1 MIEEWPAALEATPLA
16 TALRGSVW
24 VYPLVNAAHIL
35 GVALLVG
42 SIVPLDLRLLGVW
55 RSVPLT
61 PLWGVLTRTAGAGL
75 ILAMIFGALL
85 FITRASEYTASNLFI
100 SKMAVVALGT
110 ANALALRVL
119 PQTQVSEITSTK
131 GKPPARRWH
140 IARYVAYRPDVGTSD
155 RLLLKQS
162 VFVDAAA
169 KEAVV
174 RGLGSGQSM
183 HRQGIKDRIRNQ
195 LFVYIGFRSRSASHP
210 RAIR

>member
-131 GKPPARRWH
+131 GKPP
-140 IARYVAYRPDVGTSD
+140 V
-155 RLLLKQS
+155 RLRLAGGMSL
-162 VFVDAAA
+162 VTWLTALT
-169 KEAVV
+169 
-174 RGLGSGQSM
+174 LG
-183 HRQGIKDRIRNQ
+183 R
-195 LFVYIGFRSRSASHP
+195 LIGYF
-210 RAIR
+210 

>member
-119 PQTQVSEITSTK
+119 PRTQVSEITLTK
-131 GKPPARRWH
+131 GKPPARL
-140 IARYVAYRPDVGTSD
+140 
-155 RLLLKQS
+155 RLAGGISLVTWLT
-162 VFVDAAA
+162 ALT
-169 KEAVV
+169 
-174 RGLGSGQSM
+174 LG
-183 HRQGIKDRIRNQ
+183 R
-195 LFVYIGFRSRSASHP
+195 LIGYF
-210 RAIR
+210 

>member
-131 GKPPARRWH
+131 GKPPACL
-140 IARYVAYRPDVGTSD
+140 
-155 RLLLKQS
+155 RLAS
-162 VFVDAAA
+162 
-169 KEAVV
+169 
-174 RGLGSGQSM
+174 GLSLVTWLTALTLG
-183 HRQGIKDRIRNQ
+183 R
-195 LFVYIGFRSRSASHP
+195 LIGYF
-210 RAIR
+210 

>member
-131 GKPPARRWH
+131 GKPPARLRLAGC
-140 IARYVAYRPDVGTSD
+140 ISLVAWLTALTLG
-155 RLLLKQS
+155 RL
-162 VFVDAAA
+162 
-169 KEAVV
+169 
-174 RGLGSGQSM
+174 
-183 HRQGIKDRIRNQ
+183 
-195 LFVYIGFRSRSASHP
+195 IGYF
-210 RAIR
+210 

>member
-16 TALRGSVW
+16 TVLRGSVW

-75 ILAMIFGALL
+75 ILAVIFGALL

-131 GKPPARRWH
+131 GKPPACL
-140 IARYVAYRPDVGTSD
+140 
-155 RLLLKQS
+155 RLAGGISLVTWLT
-162 VFVDAAA
+162 ALT
-169 KEAVV
+169 
-174 RGLGSGQSM
+174 LG
-183 HRQGIKDRIRNQ
+183 R
-195 LFVYIGFRSRSASHP
+195 LIGYF
-210 RAIR
+210 

>member
-131 GKPPARRWH
+131 GKPPALL
-140 IARYVAYRPDVGTSD
+140 
-155 RLLLKQS
+155 RLAGGISLVTWLT
-162 VFVDAAA
+162 ALT
-169 KEAVV
+169 
-174 RGLGSGQSM
+174 LG
-183 HRQGIKDRIRNQ
+183 R
-195 LFVYIGFRSRSASHP
+195 LIGYF
-210 RAIR
+210 

>member
-119 PQTQVSEITSTK
+119 PQTQVSEITLTK
-131 GKPPARRWH
+131 GKPPARL
-140 IARYVAYRPDVGTSD
+140 
-155 RLLLKQS
+155 RLAGGISLVTWLT
-162 VFVDAAA
+162 ALT
-169 KEAVV
+169 
-174 RGLGSGQSM
+174 LG
-183 HRQGIKDRIRNQ
+183 R
-195 LFVYIGFRSRSASHP
+195 LIGYF
-210 RAIR
+210 